1 MEINP
6 LTCRANDNMNTANS
20 QSSPSQN
27 QSLNRAGNAAPLVDQ
42 IANQTRK
49 KKRGQN
55 LAFYH

>member
-6 LTCRANDNMNTANS
+6 LTRRANDNLNTANS

-27 QSLNRAGNAAPLVDQ
+27 QSLNQAGNAAPLVDQ

-49 KKRGQN
+49 KKARPKPR
-55 LAFYH
+55 FYH